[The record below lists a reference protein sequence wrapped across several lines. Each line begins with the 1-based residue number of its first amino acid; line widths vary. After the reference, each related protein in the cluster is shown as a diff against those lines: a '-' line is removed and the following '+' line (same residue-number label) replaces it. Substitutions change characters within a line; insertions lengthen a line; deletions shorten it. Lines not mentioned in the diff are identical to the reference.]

1 MNALFLILIFLPAQ
15 DSPLDQALKEA
26 GAQSKPDLASTQVG
40 QSKLRLIDLSLDSL
54 LAAGASN
61 QRDDELQNLQGGGH
75 DPRKRGFTVQNVE
88 LSARAA
94 VDPYFNAEAHIVYLI
109 DPIEGESV
117 VELEEAFAVTQALP
131 FGLQIKAGLYFT
143 EFGRLNAQHPHQWDF
158 LDQPVILTRLFGPDG
173 LRGPGLRTAWLLPLP
188 FFSEFIGGVQNANG
202 ETAASFYA
210 SGEYYDERS
219 IGGRQFVAQDVRN
232 LGDLLYS
239 LRWHNSFDVGGDITA
254 LFGGSAL
261 FGPNASGGAG
271 QTRIYGADL
280 RFKWRPAQNER
291 GWPFV
296 IWQSEF
302 LYRDFKAA
310 GQDYD
315 PDASIVGDEFFVDA
329 DHLHDYGLV
338 TQAVWGFMKQW
349 AVGVRFEWAESQGD
363 SVDPASGADAT
374 DNDPFRDRRIRASA
388 LLAWNPTEFSR
399 LRLQYSFDDAEHL
412 ESTDEE
418 LGHTIW
424 LGLEVMFGAHAAHS
438 Y

>member
-1 MNALFLILIFLPAQ
+1 MTALFLISVSLLAQ

-26 GAQSKPDLASTQVG
+26 GAQPKPDLASTRVG
-40 QSKLRLIDLSLDSL
+40 QANLRLIELSLDSL

-88 LSARAA
+88 LSAKAA
-94 VDPYFNAEAHIVYLI
+94 VDPYFNAEAHLVYLI
-109 DPIEGESV
+109 DPIEGGSV

-131 FGLQIKAGLYFT
+131 FGLQIKAGQYFT

-158 LDQPVILTRLFGPDG
+158 LDQPVLLTRLFGPDG

-188 FFSEFIGGVQNANG
+188 FFSEFIGGIQNANG
-202 ETAASFYA
+202 ETMASFYA
-210 SGEYYDERS
+210 SEEYYGERPV
-219 IGGRQFVAQDVRN
+219 GGRQYVDQDVRN

-239 LRWHNSFDVGGDITA
+239 LRWHNSFELGGELTAVVGA
-254 LFGGSAL
+254 SAL
-261 FGPNASGGAG
+261 FGPNASGEAG

-291 GWPFV
+291 GWPFLV
-296 IWQSEF
+296 CQSEF

-310 GQDYD
+310 AQAFD
-315 PDASIVGDEFFVDA
+315 PDAVPASGDEFFVDSK
-329 DHLHDYGLV
+329 HLLDYGFV
-338 TQAVWGFMKQW
+338 TQLLWGFQKDW
-349 AVGVRFEWAESQGD
+349 AAGIRFEWADGRGD
-363 SVDPASGADAT
+363 SVTPAT
-374 DNDPFRDRRIRASA
+374 ENDPFRDRRIRASA

-412 ESTDEE
+412 EPTEDE

-424 LGLEVMFGAHAAHS
+424 LGLEVMFGAHSAHS